1 MSLCCETKINAPLIY
16 EEQDKDMMKTE
27 IQPIR
32 LWQNMVLSQKGNL
45 ARVLSMRSLQAES
58 IFPMAHNEEKI
69 KRNSLCFICSHVKM
83 DVFMSKHER

>member
-16 EEQDKDMMKTE
+16 EEQDNDMMKTE

-45 ARVLSMRSLQAES
+45 ARVLSMRSLQVES
-58 IFPMAHNEEKI
+58 IFPMAHNEEKV